1 MNSEGKEGG
10 FIGIFIVMFAS
21 LAIAFF
27 WDKVGFIKNGA
38 HAVLN
43 PTAGFLL
50 NWNITI
56 GMSLIILVI
65 SIFMTLIQKYA
76 TDQKTLKEMRE
87 EQKILQEEMKKY
99 KNHPEKVAE
108 LSRKQLEFIPKTM
121 KLTMRPIVYT
131 AIPLILFFRW
141 FNDFFAP
148 MVGFKFFGFFSWFW
162 FYLLGTLIF
171 SSILRKIFKV
181 V

>member
-1 MNSEGKEGG
+1 M
-10 FIGIFIVMFAS
+10 GIFIVMIVSLALAS
-21 LAIAFF
+21 L
-27 WDKVGFIKNGA
+27 WDKVSFIKEGA
-38 HAVLN
+38 HAILN
-43 PTAGFLL
+43 PTAGVLL

-56 GMSLIILVI
+56 GMSAIVLII
-65 SIFMTLIQKYA
+65 SFFMTIIQKYA
-76 TDQKTLKEMRE
+76 TDQKILREMKE

-141 FNDFFAP
+141 FMDFFAL
-148 MVGFKFFGFFSWFW
+148 MEGFRFFGIFSWFW
-162 FYLLGTLIF
+162 FYLIGTMIF
-171 SSILRKIFKV
+171 SSILRKMMKV

>member
-1 MNSEGKEGG
+1 MNTEGKEGG
-10 FIGIFIVMFAS
+10 FVGIFVVMIVSLALAS
-21 LAIAFF
+21 L
-27 WDKVGFIKNGA
+27 WDKVSFIKEGA
-38 HAVLN
+38 HAILN
-43 PTAGFLL
+43 PTAGVLL

-56 GMSLIILVI
+56 GMSIVVLLI
-65 SIFMTLIQKYA
+65 SFFMTIIQKYA
-76 TDQKTLKEMRE
+76 TDQKTLREMKE

-141 FNDFFAP
+141 FMDFFAL
-148 MVGFKFFGFFSWFW
+148 MEGFRFFGIFSWFW
-162 FYLLGTLIF
+162 FYLIGTMIF
-171 SSILRKIFKV
+171 SSILRKMMKV

>member
-1 MNSEGKEGG
+1 MNTEGKEGG
-10 FIGIFIVMFAS
+10 FMGIFIVMIVSLALAS
-21 LAIAFF
+21 L
-27 WDKVGFIKNGA
+27 WDKVSFIKEGA
-38 HAVLN
+38 HAILN
-43 PTAGFLL
+43 PTAGVLL

-56 GMSLIILVI
+56 GMSAIVLII
-65 SIFMTLIQKYA
+65 SFFMTIIQKYA
-76 TDQKTLKEMRE
+76 TDQKILREMKE

-141 FNDFFAP
+141 FMDFFAL
-148 MVGFKFFGFFSWFW
+148 MEGFRFFGIFSWFW
-162 FYLLGTLIF
+162 FYLIGTMIF
-171 SSILRKIFKV
+171 SSILRKMMKV